1 MVHTALVFGGAPVVA
16 TQRLRS
22 RLAELPEPFVVAA
35 DAGAETALRLGFV
48 PDVVLGDFDSIA
60 PAALADLKERGVTV
74 ESYPTDKDATDGELA
89 IQRALATSPRDLV
102 LVGFLGG
109 PRLDQ
114 ELANVLLLTVLTA
127 PAVLVDGPNECR
139 LLRSGESWA
148 WTADPNEL
156 VSLLPLA
163 GDARGV
169 RTRGLRWALDGDTL
183 VAGQTRG
190 VSNAPV
196 QAQVSVSLDTGL
208 LLVTRHFPSLGY
220 DAAGMGGLNLRT
232 PGPTPLPPEVR
243 EALARDM
250 VNHRGAEFASVL
262 RDCVDGLKWA
272 FQTNY
277 DMLVLTA
284 SGTGGLESVVV
295 NTLSP
300 GEKALVVTV
309 GYFGDRVLRI
319 CRAYGVDVADL
330 GFEWGRA
337 ADPQAIANRLA
348 EEPAIDT
355 VLVTHNET
363 STGVLN
369 PVREIAEAV
378 RRVRPEA
385 LLVVDGI
392 SSVGST
398 PICPEEW
405 GLDVVVAGSQKG
417 WMIPP
422 GLAFVAVSP
431 RAWQR
436 VATSR
441 LPRVYFDWSTQKQA
455 QEKGSTPATPAVSL
469 LFALQAALKL
479 MRAEGL
485 DTIFERHA
493 RLAAY
498 TRRGLADLGLRLL
511 VDERF
516 ASPTVTTAWLPDG
529 VDGKQLL
536 RTIRERHNVDIPGG
550 QGKLE
555 GKILR
560 IGHLGWVT
568 EADIA
573 EALQALKVELDA
585 VANQPAPPAGQALR
599 P

>member
-1 MVHTALVFGGAPVVA
+1 
-16 TQRLRS
+16 
-22 RLAELPEPFVVAA
+22 
-35 DAGAETALRLGFV
+35 
-48 PDVVLGDFDSIA
+48 
-60 PAALADLKERGVTV
+60 
-74 ESYPTDKDATDGELA
+74 
-89 IQRALATSPRDLV
+89 
-102 LVGFLGG
+102 
-109 PRLDQ
+109 
-114 ELANVLLLTVLTA
+114 
-127 PAVLVDGPNECR
+127 
-139 LLRSGESWA
+139 
-148 WTADPNEL
+148 
-156 VSLLPLA
+156 
-163 GDARGV
+163 
-169 RTRGLRWALDGDTL
+169 
-183 VAGQTRG
+183 
-190 VSNAPV
+190 
-196 QAQVSVSLDTGL
+196 
-208 LLVTRHFPSLGY
+208 
-220 DAAGMGGLNLRT
+220 MGGLNLRT

-272 FQTNY
+272 FQTQH

-319 CRAYGVDVADL
+319 CRAYGVDVVDL

-337 ADPQAIANRLA
+337 ADPQAIANRLQ
-348 EEPAIDT
+348 EDPAIDT
-355 VLVTHNET
+355 VFVTQNET

-369 PVREIAEAV
+369 PIKEIAQAV
-378 RRVRPEA
+378 RQVRPDA
-385 LLVVDGI
+385 LLAVDGI

-417 WMIPP
+417 WMISP
-422 GLAFVAVSP
+422 GLTFVAVSP

-436 VATSR
+436 VASSR
-441 LPRVYFDWSTQKQA
+441 LPRVYFDWRTQKQA

-469 LFALQAALKL
+469 FFALQASLKL
-479 MRAEGL
+479 MQAEGL
-485 DTIFERHA
+485 DAIFERHV
-493 RLAAY
+493 RVAAY
-498 TRRGLADLGLRLL
+498 TRQGLADLGLRLL

-516 ASPTVTTAWLPDG
+516 ASPTVSTAWLPDG
-529 VDGKQLL
+529 VDGKALL
-536 RTIRERHNVDIPGG
+536 RAVRERHNVDIPGG

-568 EADIA
+568 EQNIA
-573 EALQALKVELDA
+573 EALSALRVELNA
-585 VANQPAPPAGQALR
+585 AAAAHSPARASG
-599 P
+599 